1 MMCAGYLDGGKD
13 ACQGD
18 SGGPLICAIDD
29 EPVLVG
35 ITSWGM
41 GCADKNSPGVWAE
54 LSNPKIHDFI
64 MDHVDKSM

>member
-1 MMCAGYLDGGKD
+1 MMCAGHLNIGGKD

-35 ITSWGM
+35 VTSWGL
-41 GCADKNSPGVWAE
+41 GCADGDAPGVWAE
-54 LSNPKIHDFI
+54 VAASGINEFI
-64 MDHVDKSM
+64 IENSDS